1 MTEIIINFVLIISVF
16 IYFTGKKLRG
26 IRLMLYLLVLTYFTI
41 AIVGKSVILMGENL
55 WTYIIE
61 VL

>member
-55 WTYIIE
+55 
-61 VL
+61 